1 MQTGKCKDCKHPQ
14 PDFVAML
21 FLWAVAPSQHQDTYL
36 TQTPNVPLRS
46 RQLRKKTKELRNVVG
61 TQHIGIAER
70 EAADKIIG
78 KAKAGSTGAHIMRL
92 LVSGGTERE
101 RPQGCFEI
109 RMGAASPG
117 PAQHFPTESSI
128 SRRGCPVFAS
138 PKALDPADWKRQKR
152 LKAPQPVGSGRRKI
166 YQEHRRW
173 PMYTHF
179 KDGCISGTL
188 GQDSPGPGA
197 VNVADHDPFR
207 ATSFLKTGICHPPL
221 ATPCMNRSSRQENK
235 HLRGRA

>member
-1 MQTGKCKDCKHPQ
+1 M
-14 PDFVAML
+14 
-21 FLWAVAPSQHQDTYL
+21 
-36 TQTPNVPLRS
+36 
-46 RQLRKKTKELRNVVG
+46 
-61 TQHIGIAER
+61 ER

-78 KAKAGSTGAHIMRL
+78 KAKAGSTGAHLMRL

-117 PAQHFPTESSI
+117 PAQHFPTEYCI
-128 SRRGCPVFAS
+128 SRRDCTVFAS
-138 PKALDPADWKRQKR
+138 PIVLDPADWKRQRR
-152 LKAPQPVGSGRRKI
+152 LKIPQAVGSGRPKI
-166 YQEHRRW
+166 PQKHRRW

-188 GQDSPGPGA
+188 GKDSPGPGA
-197 VNVADHDPFR
+197 VSVADHDPFR

-221 ATPCMNRSSRQENK
+221 ATPCVVSRQDNTN
-235 HLRGRA
+235 LRRRA